1 MIGEP
6 PWREWRDR
14 EVCAYAAWLQG
25 VTQATLIPVD
35 RQIGKLLHECGG
47 DIDKARDFV
56 LKQIHRDASLT
67 IDDEYWSKVKYRLD
81 ELIVNEIMMSE

>member
-6 PWREWRDR
+6 PWRDR
-14 EVCAYAAWLQG
+14 EVRAYASWLQG

-47 DIDKARDFV
+47 DIDKVRYV
-56 LKQIHRDASLT
+56 ILKQIYYDASLAGG
-67 IDDEYWSKVKYRLD
+67 DEYWSKVQYRLD
-81 ELIVNEIMMSE
+81 ELLVNEIIWSE